1 MLTSFLRTVIL
12 LIIIVF
18 AVRIMGKRQIGQL
31 QPAELVVTILLS
43 EIAAT
48 PMQDN
53 DIPMLNTVVAIL
65 VLVSLE
71 ILMSA
76 LSLKSVRIRSLLQ
89 GNSLILIRDGK
100 IDQPQMKRLRYTLD
114 DLLEALRQKDVFDIS
129 DVQYAIAETDGTLSV
144 MLKPEKRTVTRE
156 DMKINKPDGG
166 LPCVVIMDG
175 TVIRSDYN
183 DCKMNDKKLYEILRK
198 SGLKTDDVYLLTVDG
213 KGNTNLIRKDPKND

>member
-1 MLTSFLRTVIL
+1 MLISFVRTGIL
-12 LIIIVF
+12 LIVIVI

-43 EIAAT
+43 EMAAT

-53 DIPMLNTVVAIL
+53 DIPMLNTLVAIA

-76 LSLKSVRIRSLLQ
+76 LSMKSLRIRSLLQ
-89 GNSLILIRDGK
+89 GNSLIIIRNGQL
-100 IDQPQMKRLRYTLD
+100 DQSQMKRLRYTLD

-144 MLKPEKRTVTRE
+144 LLKPEKRGVTAK
-156 DMKINKPDGG
+156 DMSVDAADTGI
-166 LPCVVIMDG
+166 PCVVVMDG
-175 TVIRSDYN
+175 NIIRSDFK
-183 DCKMNDKKLYEILRK
+183 DCGMNEHKLQSLIDETGERLEDIF
-198 SGLKTDDVYLLTVDG
+198 LLTVD
-213 KGNTNLIRKDPKND
+213 KCGNYNLVRKDKV